1 MIVYTYVATM
11 ILSLLGSASSAYA
24 FRTTERLPV
33 RIESIPKS
41 EIRHRLGLKETD
53 SQQLKIGEASHQ
65 MYGLSNE
72 HEVLCPVS
80 GTHRGVLCTARLD
93 GGKIDLSNAESLANH
108 GDLVSQSILAA
119 SLATSVRN
127 TAASGSGMYYLPFV
141 VTLVESLV
149 ANEIGDLNL
158 ERMTDGRLFNSDGL
172 ETNEILLDFDE
183 DYYADTSCLSQDEVL
198 LFSCNTSFDSRSA
211 SSDVYILPQGDSGND
226 KVWKFGVEFK
236 VATINLAGIKSFGR
250 RDSTT
255 PLRPDVWLKDDY
267 Y

>member
-1 MIVYTYVATM
+1 MIVYTYLATM

-33 RIESIPKS
+33 RIESITKS

-65 MYGLSNE
+65 RYGLSNE

-172 ETNEILLDFDE
+172 ETNEILMDFDE
-183 DYYADTSCLSQDEVL
+183 DYYADTSCLNQDEVL